1 MQANTE
7 HRAGLSIVN
16 LVLVAAAILVAAVG
30 GLMLSKLMTGQEPE
44 AEEEEQKATPE
55 EAQDVTE
62 YVFLP
67 FDMTVVNL
75 AEARLTRYL
84 SVTLSLQV
92 ERESSATLRQVFES
106 DRKAIFKNWLIS
118 YLSDKKLE
126 EVKGS
131 ASLSELRREILDG
144 FNIIL
149 AEHSDERIEAVLFE
163 EFNVQ

>member
-1 MQANTE
+1 MQANTD
-7 HRAGLSIVN
+7 HRAGLSIIVV
-16 LVLVAAAILVAAVG
+16 VLVVAVLLAAAVG
-30 GLMLSKLMTGQEPE
+30 GLMLGRMMASQKPE
-44 AEEEEQKATPE
+44 ATEEEAAAEKVQ
-55 EAQDVTE
+55 EAAE

-92 ERESSATLRQVFES
+92 KRESSAAVRQVFES

-149 AEHSDERIEAVLFE
+149 AEHGDERIDAVLFE